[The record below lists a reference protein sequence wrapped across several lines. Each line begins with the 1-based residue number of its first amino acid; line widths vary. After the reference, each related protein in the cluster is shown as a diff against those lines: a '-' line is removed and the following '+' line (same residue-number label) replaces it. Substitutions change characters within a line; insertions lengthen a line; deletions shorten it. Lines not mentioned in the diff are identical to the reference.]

1 MPEELTTEQKE
12 KLMEMIDTWDT
23 AHRAIMFINFV
34 GRTLKWVLGIGS
46 AIAIIWSALHGG
58 SPK

>member
-23 AHRAIMFINFV
+23 ARRAILFINFV

-46 AIAIIWSALHGG
+46 AIAIIWSAVHGG

>member
-12 KLMEMIDTWDT
+12 KLMEMIGTWDT
-23 AHRAIMFINFV
+23 AHRAIRFINFL
-34 GRTLKWVLGIGS
+34 GRTIKWVLGIGS
-46 AIAIIWSALHGG
+46 AIAIIWSAVHGG